1 MKLLFFL
8 PLIPFIVFSQ
18 ISDQPNVV
26 LFMAD
31 DMGMG
36 DTSAYQ
42 FYTKNSDDQQISHT
56 SHGKACQYGHAL
68 YRCPHPIIPM
78 HSNAIRITDWEIS
91 LESPN
96 EALGAIWCSG

>member
-42 FYTKNSDDQQISHT
+42 FYTKNSDDQQVYTPAMEKLAS
-56 SHGKACQYGHAL
+56 
-68 YRCPHPIIPM
+68 M
-78 HSNAIRITDWEIS
+78 
-91 LESPN
+91 
-96 EALGAIWCSG
+96 